1 MNPDLTNA
9 SFSNLTNEGDYAR
22 ESPIL
27 NDIIR
32 STSLEVAKFQQQR
45 LVREA
50 EVSRLIAEANQ
61 GRVSKFS
68 RFVRL
73 PVGRSIVATG
83 RKIQG
88 RTAAPRPDGAN
99 SGPAL
104 KLAR

>member
-1 MNPDLTNA
+1 VHLTNA
-9 SFSNLTNEGDYAR
+9 NVLNLTNEGDYAR

-45 LVREA
+45 LIREA
-50 EVSRLIAEANQ
+50 EQSRLIAEANQ
-61 GRVSKFS
+61 DRLSKFT

-83 RKIQG
+83 RRIQG
-88 RTAAPRPDGAN
+88 CPAASRPDGAN
-99 SGPAL
+99 PGPAL

>member
-1 MNPDLTNA
+1 VHLTNA
-9 SFSNLTNEGDYAR
+9 NVLNLTNEGDYAR

-45 LVREA
+45 LIREA
-50 EVSRLIAEANQ
+50 EVSRLIAEANE
-61 GRVSKFS
+61 GRLSKFT

-73 PVGRSIVATG
+73 PIGRSIVATG
-83 RKIQG
+83 RRIQG
-88 RTAAPRPDGAN
+88 RSAVAAHEEVNA
-99 SGPAL
+99 SPAL